1 MNLKTRLERLEN
13 KVKSPVYSEYITNV
27 SGHTTEELTQNAL
40 NTIREAEKTG
50 RGWNNLAFWCSE
62 DVDTASV
69 ILSIEREFGRRPE
82 QVWVIPLEAVP
93 EGW

>member
-1 MNLKTRLERLEN
+1 MNIESRLKRLED
-13 KVKSPVYSEYITNV
+13 KVKSPANDGDIINV

-40 NTIREAEKTG
+40 NVIREAEKTG
-50 RGWNNLAFWCSE
+50 RGWNYLCFWCSE

-82 QVWVIPLEAVP
+82 RVWIIPLEAVL

>member
-1 MNLKTRLERLEN
+1 MNLKTRLEKLEN
-13 KVKSPVYSEYITNV
+13 KVKSPVYSDYIINV
-27 SGHTTEELTQNAL
+27 SGHTTEELTRNIL
-40 NTIREAEKTG
+40 DTIREAEKTG

-62 DVDTASV
+62 NVDIDNV
-69 ILSIEREFGRRPE
+69 ILRIEREFGRRPE